1 MKKSIKIMW
10 EGQGVNATLKVSS
23 CNLINFEF

>member
-1 MKKSIKIMW
+1 MKEHIKIMQ

-23 CNLINFEF
+23 CKPINFEF